1 MCCALV
7 SQQGND
13 VQLAST
19 STKHEHPISSR
30 WVRHQLPEAH
40 ASHDVIPSGARNP
53 TQSLSTTPSKLRVPD
68 SDWEIPH
75 FVRDDGRHWSFKF
88 GVFPDVGFGIWSL
101 RIRRN
106 FLRKS
111 C

>member
-53 TQSLSTTPSKLRVPD
+53 TDSLWITLVNLCAQGCELGD
-68 SDWEIPH
+68 PH
-75 FVRDDGRHWSFKF
+75 VVRMTGSYWQLGFVRF
-88 GVFPDVGFGIWSL
+88 DVGFA
-101 RIRRN
+101 
-106 FLRKS
+106 KS
-111 C
+111 CCGTSV